1 MRYALV
7 GPSGVDR
14 IAAPGTIDPAV
25 PTRDG
30 WTWLE
35 VIDEARPETAD
46 GQHIEQVVTVEANRV
61 VRAWSVTEALT
72 LADLKAQLA
81 VRIDGDAEAVRLRYV
96 TPGAGMA
103 MTYREKL
110 EQAENV
116 LAGGQELAD
125 GLSEGEARSAYPTL
139 AASIGIEADTLWQC
153 AQLVWAKYQAWA
165 QISHDI
171 EKARLAGKAA
181 VAASSDH
188 DSARAAYAAV
198 TWPE

>member
-7 GPSGVDR
+7 GPTGVDR
-14 IAAPGTIDPAV
+14 IAEPGTIDPTVA
-25 PTRDG
+25 TRDG
-30 WTWLE
+30 WSWLE
-35 VIDEARPETAD
+35 VIDDTRPETTD
-46 GQHIEQVVTVEANRV
+46 GQAIEQTVTVEADRV
-61 VRAWSVTEALT
+61 VRAWTVTEALT
-72 LADLKAQLA
+72 LGELKTHLGS
-81 VRIDGDAEAVRLRYV
+81 RIDADAEAIRLRYV

-116 LAGGQELAD
+116 LASGQDAAD
-125 GLSEGEARSAYPTL
+125 ALSGEDARSAYPTL
-139 AASIGIEADTLWQC
+139 AASIGIEGETLWAC
-153 AQLVWAKYQAWA
+153 AQLVWAKV
-165 QISHDI
+165 SHDI
-171 EKARLAGKAA
+171 EKARLGGKSA

>member
-7 GPSGVDR
+7 GPNGVDR
-14 IAAPGTIDPAV
+14 IAEPGTIDPTVA
-25 PTRDG
+25 TKAG
-30 WTWLE
+30 WSWLE
-35 VIDEARPETAD
+35 VVDESQPQSAD
-46 GQHIEQVVTVEANRV
+46 GQTIEQTVTVEANRV
-61 VRAWSVTEALT
+61 VRGWSVTEALT
-72 LADLKAQLA
+72 LAALKTHLDS
-81 VRIDGDAEAVRLRYV
+81 RIDSDAEVVRLRYI

-116 LAGGQELAD
+116 LAGGQEAAD
-125 GLSEGEARSAYPTL
+125 ALTEEDARSAYPTL
-139 AASIGIEADTLWQC
+139 AASIGIEASSLWAC

-165 QISHDI
+165 QVSHDI
-171 EKARLAGKAA
+171 EKARLGGKSA